1 MLMKHFITRKLAFA
15 ALFTMAVPA
24 TLLAQDVK
32 KENKE
37 DVEQIIITRKGA
49 ANGKTVIELSGDK
62 VVVNG
67 KEVDNKGDVTVQ
79 RHKLRDL
86 RALTRARV
94 MAPGFEFDFDD
105 DHLSLFTE
113 DANRA
118 MMGVS
123 TKNNEDSKVEG
134 AEITSV
140 SKGSAADKAGLQAG
154 DVITKIGSK
163 KIEKAE
169 DVSKAVREHK
179 PGERVDVAIMRKG
192 KEQKHS
198 VELDKWKGVNVTA
211 MSIPRVMGPEMWAPG
226 EPAAP
231 FQGNIYYGGQPRLGL
246 SIQDTEDGKGVKV
259 LNVTDESNAEKAG
272 LEEGDII
279 THVGDKAV
287 NSADEVSKLVRENKD
302 KTSFTM
308 KVLRDGKTRT
318 LEVRTPRRLKTTSL

>member
-1 MLMKHFITRKLAFA
+1 MKHLITRKLAVA

-24 TLLAQDVK
+24 TLLAQDEK
-32 KENKE
+32 KDNKE
-37 DVEQIIITRKGA
+37 EVEQIIITRKGA
-49 ANGKTVIELSGDK
+49 ASGKTVIELNGEK
-62 VVVNG
+62 IIVNG
-67 KEVDNKGDVTVQ
+67 KELDNKREGDVTVQ

-105 DHLSLFTE
+105 NHLSLFTE
-113 DANRA
+113 DSNRA

-123 TKNNEDSKVEG
+123 TKNHDDDKIEG

-140 SKGSAADKAGLQAG
+140 SKGSAADRAGLQAG
-154 DVITKIGSK
+154 DVITKIGNK
-163 KIEKAE
+163 KIENAE

-179 PGERVDVAIMRKG
+179 PGERVDVVLLRKG

-211 MSIPRVMGPEMWAPG
+211 MSIPRVMSPELWTPG

-231 FQGNIYYGGQPRLGL
+231 FQGIYYSGQPRLGL

-259 LNVTDESNAEKAG
+259 LNVADDSNADKAG
-272 LEEGDII
+272 IEEGDII

-287 NSADEVSKLVRENKD
+287 NSADEVTKLVKEAKD
-302 KTSFTM
+302 KASFTM
-308 KVLRDGKTRT
+308 KVQRDGKTRT